1 MNQKIQWLKKMSDH
15 KDLLRAPFEL
25 GYTYKRSNGPVMSE
39 FFNALAEHKIL
50 GTQSSTGKVF
60 APAAEFDP
68 DTNESLKNLKE
79 VGPGGC
85 IESFSW
91 IADPQ
96 HHHLIKKPFAFALIK
111 LDQADTSILH
121 MISGCDEGDLEIGTR
136 VTAAWSDTKE
146 QRITDIKF
154 FELES

>member
-1 MNQKIQWLKKMSDH
+1 MSDH

-68 DTNESLKNLKE
+68 ETHEALSNFKD
-79 VGPGGC
+79 VGPGG
-85 IESFSW
+85 IVESFSW
-91 IADPQ
+91 IENPQ
-96 HHHLIKKPFAFALIK
+96 EHHLLKKPFAFALIK
-111 LDQADTSILH
+111 LDGADTAMLH
-121 MISGCDEGDLEIGTR
+121 MITDCNEDDLKIGSR

-146 QRITDIKF
+146 ERITDIQYF
-154 FELES
+154 ILEA